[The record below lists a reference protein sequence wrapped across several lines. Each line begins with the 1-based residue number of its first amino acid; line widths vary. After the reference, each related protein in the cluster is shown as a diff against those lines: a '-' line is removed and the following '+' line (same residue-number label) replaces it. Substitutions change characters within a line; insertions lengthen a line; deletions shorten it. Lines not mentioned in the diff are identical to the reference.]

1 MLRIQLVNSDDVE
14 QPTGFQTIEDDI
26 ETEISELQSMD
37 GETILEEDIEAE
49 IAKLEKEADTLNT
62 EDGESLTGKASMDD
76 NIEKE
81 LAELENT
88 KPDYMRKHTRKG
100 NA

>member
-1 MLRIQLVNSDDVE
+1 
-14 QPTGFQTIEDDI
+14 
-26 ETEISELQSMD
+26 MD

-49 IAKLEKEADTLNT
+49 IAKLENESDTLNT

-88 KPDYMRKHTRKG
+88 KPE
-100 NA
+100 

>member
-1 MLRIQLVNSDDVE
+1 
-14 QPTGFQTIEDDI
+14 
-26 ETEISELQSMD
+26 MD

-88 KPDYMRKHTRKG
+88 KPDYIEKTYQERQCLKLILLIQKEI
-100 NA
+100 NLNY